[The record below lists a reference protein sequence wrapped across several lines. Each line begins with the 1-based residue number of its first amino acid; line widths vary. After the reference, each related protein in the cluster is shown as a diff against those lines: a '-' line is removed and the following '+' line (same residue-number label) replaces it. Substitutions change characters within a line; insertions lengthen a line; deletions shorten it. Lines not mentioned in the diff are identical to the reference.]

1 LRDAPKGGIPR
12 FCPWMVLLR
21 RLGLGLSRF
30 MAVGRKVAMSNAIRK
45 VVVVGGS
52 NSAHVLIPLLAERG
66 YEVSLL
72 TRHPEKW
79 SKRVRVD
86 YLDSSERLVRSAQG
100 ELKSV
105 SSDYG
110 KTLEG
115 ADLVILC
122 LPVHVYRET
131 LSKIGAAISPSRNL
145 IIGTIYGQAGFN
157 WMVEEMKR
165 DFLLPHVSYFAF
177 GLIPFICRTKEY
189 GSLGLSYGTKELNLA
204 AFSDDYVY
212 EALSQGFLD
221 DCCFSFFGKGR
232 FRRVPNFISLTMSV
246 DNQLIHPSR
255 LWDLFE
261 LCGGKWKNKDGIP
274 YFYRDFTVSASKKM
288 EILDDDLDRI
298 RVAIKKRYPSVD
310 YTYMMNY
317 MDLERYV
324 YRKTFGNIYDS
335 FIESSILG
343 NIKTPVI
350 EVGGEYRLDKNG
362 RFFTDDIFY
371 GLCVMKS
378 IADALS
384 VSTPSLDKILSLA
397 SETIGKAILRPDGHL
412 EEGLDCGAVSKYGFP
427 LEWMLTD

>member
-1 LRDAPKGGIPR
+1 
-12 FCPWMVLLR
+12 
-21 RLGLGLSRF
+21 
-30 MAVGRKVAMSNAIRK
+30 MSNAIKK
-45 VVVVGGS
+45 VVIIGGS

-79 SKRVRVD
+79 SKLVRVD
-86 YLDSSERLVRSAQG
+86 YLDANERLIKSAQG
-100 ELKSV
+100 ELTSV

-110 KTLEG
+110 KALEG
-115 ADLVILC
+115 ADVVILC
-122 LPVHVYRET
+122 LPVHVYRQT
-131 LSKIGAAISPSRNL
+131 LSKIGAALNPSQNV

-165 DFLLPHVSYFAF
+165 DFLLPRVSYFAF

-189 GSLGLSYGTKELNLA
+189 GRIGLTYGTKELNLA
-204 AFSDDYVY
+204 AFSDDFVS

-221 DCCFSFFGKGR
+221 DCCFSFFGKGK

-255 LWDLFE
+255 LWDLYD
-261 LCGGKWKNKDGIP
+261 LCGGKWKSKADIP

-288 EILDDDLDRI
+288 EALDDDLDRI

-324 YRKTFGNIYDS
+324 YHKAFNSIYDS
-335 FIESSILG
+335 FVDSAILG
-343 NIKTPVI
+343 NIKTPVV
-350 EVGGEYRLDKNG
+350 EEEGEYHLDKNG

-378 IADALS
+378 IADALGAL
-384 VSTPSLDKILSLA
+384 TLSLDEILNLA
-397 SETIGKAILRPDGHL
+397 GKMVGKPLLDPEGHL
-412 EEGLDCGAVSKYGFP
+412 AKGLDCGALSQYGFP